1 VFWLKT
7 GRLFDENDI
16 GVTISSR
23 FQFAAEF
30 CGGLF
35 SASLTNEQQ
44 ERPCASP
51 NGRFGLRTM
60 DIATVVPLLQAN
72 VCSSVRPPTAGTKR

>member
-1 VFWLKT
+1 VQNEAEYPAFWLKP

-23 FQFAAEF
+23 LQFAVEF

-35 SASLTNEQQ
+35 SASLTQLPFNH
-44 ERPCASP
+44 
-51 NGRFGLRTM
+51 
-60 DIATVVPLLQAN
+60 DIVH
-72 VCSSVRPPTAGTKR
+72 